1 MPWSLVRLALASL
14 LLSVSVQDLRAQP
27 AADLAAVVKQYL
39 GFALPTDWRGIEKLT
54 GITWAPLPPTALAN
68 CLPTGDCFAR
78 QGVAAMGGSKLA
90 VVASG
95 ARTMVL
101 NLFIRNATGG
111 AGDAAI
117 VQGLETAGISAV
129 LARCPMRAGSGGT
142 NWYRLTGAPSAGFLS
157 IQPPGPGRP
166 GEGYV
171 LSFGDDLPPLQP
183 NQLANYT
190 ERCAPGEERTPVST
204 VAPHERLARTL
215 VGVLV
220 PAGGGPLYDW
230 KTLRALPTEIAWSAE
245 APVAA
250 DMSALGDPNP
260 MMLSGNVVYAGRTF
274 SVRASGT
281 AAQVKTVF
289 FDEQGLHPKGEH
301 LLGVV
306 YQEGIAVRLVRCG
319 PVYTES
325 TNNWYSLISPKTRPA
340 NVRQSIRYDGNQVQD
355 SYELRLDGSL
365 PPRDP
370 RDRNPGVSGC

>member
-1 MPWSLVRLALASL
+1 MPRSLVRLALATVL
-14 LLSVSVQDLRAQP
+14 LLATTQSLTAQP

-39 GFALPTDWRGIEKLT
+39 GLASPPDWVGIEKLA
-54 GITWAPLPPTALAN
+54 GVTWAPLPPTALKN
-68 CLPTGDCFAR
+68 CLPNGDCFAR
-78 QGVAAMGGSKLA
+78 QGVAVVGGAKLA

-95 ARTMVL
+95 ARSMVF
-101 NLFIRNATGG
+101 NLFIRNQTGG
-111 AGDAAI
+111 AGDSAI
-117 VQGLETAGISAV
+117 VRGLKDAGISAV
-129 LARCPMRAGSGGT
+129 LARCPVRAGSGGT
-142 NWYRLTGAPSAGFLS
+142 SWYRLTGAASAGFLS
-157 IQPPGPGRP
+157 IQPAGPGRP

-171 LSFGDDLPPLQP
+171 LTAGNDLPPLQP

-190 ERCAPGEERTPVST
+190 ERCAPGEERSPVST
-204 VAPHERLARTL
+204 VAPHERLAGIL

-220 PAGGGPLYDW
+220 PAGGSPLYDW
-230 KTLRALPTEIAWSAE
+230 KTLRSLPTEVAWSAD

-260 MMLSGNVVYAGRTF
+260 VMLSGSVTYAGRTF

-281 AAQVKTVF
+281 VAQVKAVF

-306 YQEGIAVRLVRCG
+306 YQKGVAVRLVRCG

-325 TNNWYSLISPKTRPA
+325 TNNWYSLTSPKTRPA

-355 SYELRLDGSL
+355 SYELRLDGTL

-370 RDRNPGVSGC
+370 RDRNPGANNC